1 MKKKAVTLL
10 LVAAM
15 TATMVAGCGNKAASN
30 EVAADSTASDEAAAT
45 EETTGTEAAAEDTAD
60 SDEEAWSGTLTVW
73 SPQEDQDTGW
83 LAKECDAFNLD
94 SRINM
99 TRLVPQLRVLHKSQP
114 A

>member
-73 SPQEDQDTGW
+73 SPQEDQDTG
-83 LAKECDAFNLD
+83 
-94 SRINM
+94 
-99 TRLVPQLRVLHKSQP
+99 
-114 A
+114 